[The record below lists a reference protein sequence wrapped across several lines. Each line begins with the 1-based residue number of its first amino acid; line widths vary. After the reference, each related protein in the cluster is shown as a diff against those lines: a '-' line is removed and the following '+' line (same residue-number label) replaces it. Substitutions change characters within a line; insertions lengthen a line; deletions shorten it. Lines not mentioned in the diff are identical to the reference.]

1 MIDACTDIYQ
11 PFRMALVWPIIV
23 GCVAFYGVRFIASTR
38 DGQLTRW
45 QAVLAGVCAVMA
57 AVVSMTISRNW
68 TGSDVYWLA
77 FTLGLTF
84 AALVLLGNVIMQ
96 IIQAERNDG

>member
-1 MIDACTDIYQ
+1 MSYSDPYQ
-11 PFRMALVWPIIV
+11 WFRMTLIWPVIV
-23 GCVAFYGVRFIASTR
+23 GCVAFFAVRFVAATV

>member
-1 MIDACTDIYQ
+1 MSYSDPCQ
-11 PFRMALVWPIIV
+11 WFRMTLIWPVIV
-23 GCVAFYGVRFIASTR
+23 GCVAFFAVRFVAATV

-68 TGSDVYWLA
+68 TDSDVYWLA

>member
-11 PFRMALVWPIIV
+11 PFRMALVWPVIV
-23 GCVAFYGVRFIASTR
+23 GCVAFFAVRFVAATVDS
-38 DGQLTRW
+38 QLTRW

-57 AVVSMTISRNW
+57 AVVTMTISRAW
-68 TGSDVYWLA
+68 SGSDVYWLA
-77 FTLGLTF
+77 FTIGLTF

>member
-11 PFRMALVWPIIV
+11 PFRMALVWPVIV
-23 GCVAFYGVRFIASTR
+23 GCVAFFAVRFVAATV

-57 AVVSMTISRNW
+57 AVVTMTISRNW
-68 TGSDVYWLA
+68 SGSDVYWLA
-77 FTLGLTF
+77 FTIGLAF
-84 AALVLLGNVIMQ
+84 AGLVLLANVIMQ
-96 IIQAERNDG
+96 IVQADNDR

>member
-11 PFRMALVWPIIV
+11 PFRMALVWPVIV
-23 GCVAFYGVRFIASTR
+23 GCVAFFAVRFVAATVDS
-38 DGQLTRW
+38 QLTRW

-77 FTLGLTF
+77 FTIGLAF
-84 AALVLLGNVIMQ
+84 AGLVLLANMIMQ
-96 IIQAERNDG
+96 IVRADNDR

>member
-1 MIDACTDIYQ
+1 MTECSDIYQ
-11 PFRMALVWPIIV
+11 PFRMTLVWPIIV

-57 AVVSMTISRNW
+57 AVVSMTISRTW

-77 FTLGLTF
+77 FTIGLAF
-84 AALVLLGNVIMQ
+84 AGLVRLANVIMQ
-96 IIQAERNDG
+96 IVQADNDR

>member
-1 MIDACTDIYQ
+1 VIDACTDIYQ
-11 PFRMALVWPIIV
+11 PFRMALVWPVIV

-77 FTLGLTF
+77 FTIGLAF
-84 AALVLLGNVIMQ
+84 AGLVLLANMIMQ
-96 IIQAERNDG
+96 IVRADNDR

>member
-1 MIDACTDIYQ
+1 MRAT
-11 PFRMALVWPIIV
+11 VWLTLPR
-23 GCVAFYGVRFIASTR
+23 ADFAAPVRASR
-38 DGQLTRW
+38 
-45 QAVLAGVCAVMA
+45 VCAVMA

-84 AALVLLGNVIMQ
+84 AALVLLANVIMQ
-96 IIQAERNDG
+96 IVQADNDR

>member
-11 PFRMALVWPIIV
+11 PFRMALVWPVIV
-23 GCVAFYGVRFIASTR
+23 GCVAFYAVRFIASTR
-38 DGQLTRW
+38 DCQLTRW

-77 FTLGLTF
+77 FTIGLAF
-84 AALVLLGNVIMQ
+84 AGLVLLANMIMQ
-96 IIQAERNDG
+96 IVRADNDR